1 MLTAQLLKAS
11 VVLGGG
17 RVCDPGWRANSH
29 PWPQAIT
36 LTNNGASELSELMEG
51 TTAGALIP
59 EIVRRGFQ
67 DMLEAKVSVAI
78 RATRHKRCHDECSN
92 Y

>member
-1 MLTAQLLKAS
+1 
-11 VVLGGG
+11 
-17 RVCDPGWRANSH
+17 
-29 PWPQAIT
+29 
-36 LTNNGASELSELMEG
+36 MEG